1 MKNSFNI
8 YFLNLIFCL
17 IFIFNVNAEDQINL
31 DVTEMIITEGG
42 NRVKGYNNGKATTN
56 DGIIITAETF
66 DYNKITNIL
75 DAKGDVEI
83 FDTNKDL
90 RIYADKIIY
99 FKDKEKIFS
108 YGDSK
113 AIDDGIILESD
124 NFEYFKK
131 LDILNANGDVK
142 INDTIKNHI
151 LFSEDVT
158 YLRNLEKI
166 FSKGKTEV
174 RIDSKYTFYSKDV
187 TLLRNVSELNSK
199 NKSLIIDGINN
210 IYELDEF
217 KYYANK
223 KLLKGKNV
231 TITSKVKSKT
241 NPTKFEN
248 DKYNFS
254 EGFFDFKDKSFV
266 SKDTKI
272 KIHKSEFE
280 NPENDPRLSGASS
293 RGDASKTIIN
303 KGSFTICKITD
314 TCPPWRVDAEKI
326 THDKEKKELIY
337 KNAILKLYDIPVMY
351 FPKFFHPDPTVKRKS
366 GFLHPQ
372 FNNSTQLG
380 VSVQIPYFKVISDSQ
395 DYTFKP
401 TYFENDKYILQNEY
415 RQETKKSSLITDFS
429 LTKGYKSS
437 HDQKRNSIG
446 HLFLRYK
453 YDLQFEDFN
462 NSNLSV
468 NLEKVTQDTYLKV
481 FQNNLFWTPAMPTNN
496 NVMSSGISL
505 DLDHEDFLFSS
516 SINIYEDLGLRSSD
530 RYQYILPSYNFS
542 KSYLLNKLNGSLNFN
557 SYGSNNLTQ
566 TDRLVSSVIN
576 DVNYNS
582 IDYISDF
589 GSKFN
594 YGIYLKNSN
603 YIRKNDPNYKSSP
616 KLDVANL
623 LEVSASMPL
632 SKTSKNLYE
641 VITPRIS
648 LRANPINN
656 MKDNSGSSNQV
667 SAGNVFNINRLGLS
681 DTFEAGKSIT
691 LGLDYRIELPSKIKN
706 VQSDDFLEN
715 NFNEQIQKS
724 LEFKLATVFRDE
736 EENFISSTSTIN
748 RTNSNLFGSVIS
760 NLSENLSLTYDFSL
774 DNDMGSFDSNSINA
788 IFSINNF
795 VTTFNFTEQ
804 NAELGESNVIT
815 NETEYKIDNNNYL
828 VFNTRRNREIDLTE
842 YYNLS
847 YEYKTDCLTA
857 ALKYNKTFYEDRDLK
872 PNEDLFFTLTI
883 IPLTTYEKKLYNK

>member
-1 MKNSFNI
+1 MKNNFNI

-17 IFIFNVNAEDQINL
+17 VFIFAVNAKDQIIL
-31 DVTEMIITEGG
+31 DVTEMTITEGG
-42 NRVKGYNNGKATTN
+42 NIVKGYNKGKATTS

-66 DYNKITNIL
+66 DYNKVTNIL
-75 DAKGDVEI
+75 DAKGDVKI
-83 FDTNKDL
+83 LDTNKNL
-90 RIYADKIIY
+90 TIYAEKIIY
-99 FKDKEKIFS
+99 YKNQEKIFS

-113 AIDDGIILESD
+113 AIDGGIILESD

-131 LDILNANGDVK
+131 LDILNANGNVK

-158 YLRNLEKI
+158 YLRKLEKI

-174 RIDSKYTFYSKDV
+174 KIESKYTFYSKDV
-187 TLLRNVSELNSK
+187 TFLRNVSELSSK
-199 NKSLIIDGINN
+199 NKSLIIDGISNR
-210 IYELDEF
+210 YELDEF
-217 KYYANK
+217 TYYATK
-223 KLLKGKNV
+223 RLLKGKNV
-231 TITSKVKSKT
+231 NITSKVKSKID
-241 NPTKFEN
+241 PKKFEN

-254 EGFFDFKDKSFV
+254 EGFFDFKNQSFI

-293 RGDASKTIIN
+293 KGDASETIIN

-326 THDKEKKELIY
+326 THDKKKRELIY
-337 KNAILKLYDIPVMY
+337 NNAILKLYDIPVMY
-351 FPKFFHPDPTVKRKS
+351 FPKFFHPDPTVKRRS

-380 VSVQIPYFKVISDSQ
+380 VSVQIPYFKVISNNQ

-415 RQETKKSSLITDFS
+415 RQVTKKSSLITDFS
-429 LTKGYKSS
+429 LTKGYKSA

-453 YDLQFEDFN
+453 YDLEFEDFN
-462 NSNLSV
+462 DSNVSV

-481 FQNNLFWTPAMPTNN
+481 FQNNLFWTPALPTNKDI
-496 NVMSSGISL
+496 MSSGISL
-505 DLDHEDFLFSS
+505 DLDHVDYLFST
-516 SINIYEDLGLRSSD
+516 SINVYENLGLRSSD
-530 RYQYILPSYNFS
+530 RYQYILPSYSFS
-542 KSYLLNKLNGSLNFN
+542 KSYLPNKIDGSLSFY
-557 SYGSNNLTQ
+557 SYGSNNLTE
-566 TDRLVSSVIN
+566 TDRLVSSIIN
-576 DVNYNS
+576 DINYNS

-603 YIRKNDPNYKSSP
+603 HIRKNDPSYKSSP
-616 KLDVANL
+616 KIDLANL

-632 SKTSKNLYE
+632 YKTSKNLYE

-648 LRANPINN
+648 IRANPINN

-691 LGLDYRIELPSKIKN
+691 LGLDYRLELPNKIKN
-706 VQSDDFLEN
+706 IKSDDFFEN
-715 NFNEQIQKS
+715 NFNEEIQKYI
-724 LEFKLATVFRDE
+724 EFKLATVFRDE
-736 EENFISSTSTIN
+736 KENFISPTSTIN
-748 RTNSNLFGSVIS
+748 RTNSNLLGSVIS
-760 NLSENLSLTYDFSL
+760 NLSENLSLTYNFSL
-774 DNDMGSFDSNSINA
+774 DNDMNSFDSNSIDA

-804 NAELGESNVIT
+804 NAEIGESNVIM
-815 NETEYKIDNNNYL
+815 NETKYKIDDNNYL
-828 VFNTRRNREIDLTE
+828 VFNTRRNREISLTE

-883 IPLTTYEKKLYNK
+883 IPLTTYEKKLYNR